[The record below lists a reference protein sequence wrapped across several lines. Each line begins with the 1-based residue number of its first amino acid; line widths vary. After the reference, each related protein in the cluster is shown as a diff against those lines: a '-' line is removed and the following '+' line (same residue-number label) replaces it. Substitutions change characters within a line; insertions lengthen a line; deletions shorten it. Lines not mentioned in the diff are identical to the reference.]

1 MTISPVIVAQR
12 VDPNAVADLSEIA
25 DLARAAGYDVS
36 NTLTQSREEDAAYHF
51 GEGKIEALARLVKQT
66 DAEAVIVDNRLGPY
80 QTYNIGGK
88 LPTGVEVI
96 DRFTLILEIF
106 GQRANTR
113 KAQLQ
118 VELAELR
125 YELPRVEAK
134 SSLAK
139 RDERPGFMG
148 LGEYDESRERDI
160 KSQISRIS
168 QELDAIAEKEQTRRE
183 QRRESG
189 FDLVALAGYTNAGKS
204 TLLRRLADD
213 LDITE
218 NKNRHPDLEQ
228 TAESEDRLFTTLGTT
243 TRRADT
249 GRRDVLLTDT
259 VGFVSDLP
267 HWLVESF
274 ESTLDSV
281 YRADLVLLV
290 VDASES
296 IDAMREKLIT
306 SHDTLYERNEAPIV
320 TVLNKTDCVEEGA
333 LDRKMQSLDALAPNP
348 VAVSGLTGENID
360 QLTNRIEN
368 ELPSWHD
375 ERLLLPLSDDAMS
388 LVSWLYN
395 HGHVENEE
403 YTDTGD
409 AVLIE
414 FSARSTIVKRAR
426 AKAAE
431 LEESP
436 SKRASDESANTHDS
450 NGVNTKTQAQLSERR
465 HDNEIM
471 ESESNPERMDT
482 ASDRESTSYEESDT
496 THQVASDSP
505 PDRMSDSTR
514 EIRRNNPSQVTEDDI
529 TQEDHIDAV
538 DIDVNY
544 PLMSEKNSSDTDTNS
559 KAE

>member
-160 KSQISRIS
+160 KAQISRIS

-189 FDLVALAGYTNAGKS
+189 FDLVALAGYTNAGSQHYFADLRMILILPRIKIDIQIS
-204 TLLRRLADD
+204 SRRLSLRIDCSPH
-213 LDITE
+213 LERQHGEPI
-218 NKNRHPDLEQ
+218 PD
-228 TAESEDRLFTTLGTT
+228 AEM
-243 TRRADT
+243 
-249 GRRDVLLTDT
+249 
-259 VGFVSDLP
+259 
-267 HWLVESF
+267 
-274 ESTLDSV
+274 
-281 YRADLVLLV
+281 Y
-290 VDASES
+290 
-296 IDAMREKLIT
+296 
-306 SHDTLYERNEAPIV
+306 Y
-320 TVLNKTDCVEEGA
+320 
-333 LDRKMQSLDALAPNP
+333 
-348 VAVSGLTGENID
+348 
-360 QLTNRIEN
+360 
-368 ELPSWHD
+368 
-375 ERLLLPLSDDAMS
+375 
-388 LVSWLYN
+388 
-395 HGHVENEE
+395 
-403 YTDTGD
+403 
-409 AVLIE
+409 
-414 FSARSTIVKRAR
+414 
-426 AKAAE
+426 
-431 LEESP
+431 
-436 SKRASDESANTHDS
+436 
-450 NGVNTKTQAQLSERR
+450 
-465 HDNEIM
+465 
-471 ESESNPERMDT
+471 
-482 ASDRESTSYEESDT
+482 
-496 THQVASDSP
+496 
-505 PDRMSDSTR
+505 
-514 EIRRNNPSQVTEDDI
+514 
-529 TQEDHIDAV
+529 
-538 DIDVNY
+538 
-544 PLMSEKNSSDTDTNS
+544 
-559 KAE
+559 